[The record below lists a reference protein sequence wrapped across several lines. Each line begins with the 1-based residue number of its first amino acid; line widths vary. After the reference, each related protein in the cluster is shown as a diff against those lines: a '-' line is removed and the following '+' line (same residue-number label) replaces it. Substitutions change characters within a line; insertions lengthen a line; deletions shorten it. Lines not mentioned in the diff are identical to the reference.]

1 MTSTTT
7 TTIPPP
13 ITTSDVTV
21 NYVPNERMATDMKD
35 IQEHILLTDL
45 NDNGILRLTLNDI
58 GNKNALSELMIKNL
72 IDSLKS
78 ASKDKN
84 TRVIVIASTGNVF
97 CSGHNLKE
105 LKKINENNE
114 EKEQYFLDLFQTCS
128 ELMSLIVNCSKPVI
142 AEVNGVATAAGCQ
155 LVASCDL
162 AIASNIA
169 KFATP
174 GVNIGLFCST
184 PMVALSRNVSKKNS
198 MKMLLTGDFINADEA
213 KRISLIND
221 FVPEDQLTKSVM
233 DLAKKIS
240 QKSQAVLRIGKEAFH
255 KQYILNLEDAY
266 KYTSEVMT
274 KNMMINDAIEGIDS
288 FLEKREP
295 DWEDK

>member
-1 MTSTTT
+1 MTNISE
-7 TTIPPP
+7 
-13 ITTSDVTV
+13 D
-21 NYVPNERMATDMKD
+21 
-35 IQEHILLTDL
+35 LLNQSLD
-45 NDNGILRLTLNDI
+45 DNGILRLTLNDPN
-58 GNKNALSELMIKNL
+58 NKNALSELMISNL

-162 AIASNIA
+162 AIASNTA

-184 PMVALSRNVSKKNS
+184 PMVALSRNVSKKDS

-213 KRISLIND
+213 KKISLIND
-221 FVPEDQLTKSVM
+221 FVPDDQLTKSVM

-240 QKSQAVLRIGKEAFH
+240 QKSQVVLRIGKEAFH
-255 KQYILNLEDAY
+255 KQYNLNLEDAY

>member
-1 MTSTTT
+1 MTNISE
-7 TTIPPP
+7 
-13 ITTSDVTV
+13 DLL
-21 NYVPNERMATDMKD
+21 
-35 IQEHILLTDL
+35 IQSLD
-45 NDNGILRLTLNDI
+45 DNGILRLTLNDPN
-58 GNKNALSELMIKNL
+58 NKNALSELMIRTL

-169 KFATP
+169 RFATP

-184 PMVALSRNVSKKNS
+184 PMVALSRNVSKKDS

-221 FVPEDQLTKSVM
+221 FVSDDQLTKSVM

-240 QKSQAVLRIGKEAFH
+240 QKSQAVLKIGKEAFH
-255 KQYILNLEDAY
+255 KQYNLNLEDAY